1 LKIAIFNVDNGNL
14 PYGEDDSFSILDM
27 KVEKLPQYDVWWNK
41 ETQNFYNFAVEFSQN
56 AGILSA
62 GDTKPHIY
70 RSDDGTQNITRVYH
84 PNDKKLIDLAR
95 NTENIL
101 FTRINELYG
110 NAENT
115 PSEIGEL
122 YADMQNIV
130 KAQEY
135 EAAAKKREEIIKIQT
150 ELSERNLTQNNFNT
164 FLVSILHEFHPVL
177 TCRNTIRIG

>member
-1 LKIAIFNVDNGNL
+1 MEQLLRDLNL
-14 PYGEDDSFSILDM
+14 AFTEVV
-27 KVEKLPQYDVWWNK
+27 KAK
-41 ETQNFYNFAVEFSQN
+41 EY
-56 AGILSA
+56 L
-62 GDTKPHIY
+62 HIY

-164 FLVSILHEFHPVL
+164 TFIKKISDNEIGYHYSPCHFLNGYLSEVFGVSFAI
-177 TCRNTIRIG
+177 